1 VQAET
6 FSWMKL
12 RMSMSNNLP
21 YADVYVNHIRNFG
34 SSNIPDMVNSKKI
47 LWENLR
53 TLMIMKYGEE
63 NPWRTAH
70 EAGIGP
76 GTMTRIKQQET
87 STGVDT
93 LEKLANLFK
102 VEVWQLLVPGIG
114 QQELRVMQHMKS
126 MCDDQKDTIAT
137 ISYSLAQPKAKY
149 GNEK

>member
-1 VQAET
+1 
-6 FSWMKL
+6 
-12 RMSMSNNLP
+12 
-21 YADVYVNHIRNFG
+21 
-34 SSNIPDMVNSKKI
+34 MVDTKKI
-47 LWENLR
+47 LWDNVY
-53 TLMIMKYGEE
+53 TLMIMKYGRE
-63 NPWRTAH
+63 NLRQTA
-70 EAGIGP
+70 EDSGVGP

-93 LEKLANLFK
+93 LEKLAKLFK